1 MFKRV
6 FFPTVISLILL
17 LIPAIAVFV
26 YFNCFFVLKMFDS
39 GYACERGLT
48 FLIQKVAAF
57 DDPATNQMNAQEFLD
72 TSVNFTLYTVYAILN
87 VTLLLWLLLGKLAKV
102 NKPGEAEKY
111 MKWWVFIAIL
121 GSIGVGLACWW
132 WLWVNEGRFY
142 MIENLASSFSIIIVP
157 LALLT
162 FWIQSLLFTS
172 KAMKVAV
179 PFASLFNKIKPW

>member
-102 NKPGEAEKY
+102 NKPG
-111 MKWWVFIAIL
+111 
-121 GSIGVGLACWW
+121 
-132 WLWVNEGRFY
+132 
-142 MIENLASSFSIIIVP
+142 
-157 LALLT
+157 
-162 FWIQSLLFTS
+162 
-172 KAMKVAV
+172 
-179 PFASLFNKIKPW
+179 